1 MSREELEKLTATK
14 LREIAHEYPDIQG
27 AHAMKKEELI
37 VAILTAR
44 GEPVKVVKK
53 KPTQIHEVKKHVKEL
68 KAEKLKIQEEKKR
81 NRKKIS
87 QLRRQ
92 IKKLKRQ
99 TRIMAGVK
107 AAKTKAVKEEKA
119 S

>member
-53 KPTQIHEVKKHVKEL
+53 KPTQIHEIKKHVK
-68 KAEKLKIQEEKKR
+68 KLKEEKETLRTEKGTA
-81 NRKKIS
+81 RKKIS
-87 QLRRQ
+87 QMRRR
-92 IKKLKRQ
+92 IKRLKRQ
-99 TRIMAGVK
+99 TRLMAGAK
-107 AAKTKAVKEEKA
+107 AEKAKKVKEEKA

>member
-37 VAILTAR
+37 VAILKAR
-44 GEPVKVVKK
+44 GEPVKITKK
-53 KPTQIHEVKKHVKEL
+53 KAKQIPELKKHFREL
-68 KAEKLKIQEEKKR
+68 KAEKEKLREAKD
-81 NRKKIS
+81 RKKID

-99 TRIMAGVK
+99 TRLLASAK
-107 AAKTKAVKEEKA
+107 AEKA
-119 S
+119 EKAKEGKAS

>member
-14 LREIAHEYPDIQG
+14 LRELAHEYPDIEG

-37 VAILTAR
+37 VAILKAR
-44 GEPVKVVKK
+44 GEPVKVAKK
-53 KPTQIHEVKKHVKEL
+53 KPKQIPEIKKHIKEL
-68 KAEKLKIQEEKKR
+68 KSEKEKLREAKD
-81 NRKKIS
+81 RKKID

-99 TRIMAGVK
+99 TRILAGVK
-107 AAKTKAVKEEKA
+107 AEKAEKAKEEKT